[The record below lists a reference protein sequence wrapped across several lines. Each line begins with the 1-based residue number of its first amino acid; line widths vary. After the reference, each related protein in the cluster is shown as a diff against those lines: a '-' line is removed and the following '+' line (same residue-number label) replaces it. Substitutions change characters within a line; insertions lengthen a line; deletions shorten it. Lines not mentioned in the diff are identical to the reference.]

1 MSKVIWN
8 DKDYTKITLSDGTK
22 ITKTVGRRK
31 KTGTDLIKY
40 SFEQDNVEGWGDVS
54 IPSITEENNFPL
66 WTMVDVLFRKEVQ
79 GVKDE

>member
-8 DKDYTKITLSDGTK
+8 TKKYTEITLSDGTK

-40 SFEQDNVEGWGDVS
+40 SFEQDGVEGWGDVS
-54 IPSITEENNFPL
+54 IPTITQANNFPL
-66 WTMVDVLFRKEVQ
+66 WTMVDVLFKKEVQ
-79 GVKDE
+79 GVDE